1 MTKREK
7 KRERK
12 PLQEKAKQELLK
24 RSLREKHFSP
34 HFVHKSRVSKTRS
47 GIKTAMY
54 RTISWLET
62 MLLAWWLV
70 PVYGPAVFAAVDAVG
85 NTLIYYYFERM
96 WAHIELWADKKKKQ
110 SVSGKVVLTP

>member
-1 MTKREK
+1 MSKN
-7 KRERK
+7 ERK
-12 PLQEKAKQELLK
+12 QQKQERKVLRAKADQEMLK
-24 RSLREKHFSP
+24 RRLQEKHFSP
-34 HFVHKSRVSKTRS
+34 HFVQKSRVSKTRS

-54 RTISWLET
+54 RTVSWLET

-96 WAHIELWADKKKKQ
+96 WAHIELWADKQSKKKKQ
-110 SVSGKVVLTP
+110 TA